1 VDSRR
6 RTSTLWLFGKLFECI
21 GGISYL
27 HYTSQVWPAYW
38 SVGSRW
44 PNDGEID
51 IIEGINLMTAN
62 QMALHTLPGC
72 THSSDTNE
80 TGAMGMSDCSTP
92 SGCIVGELQPNSYA
106 DAFAEAGGGVWAT
119 QFDVTGIL

>member
-1 VDSRR
+1 
-6 RTSTLWLFGKLFECI
+6 
-21 GGISYL
+21 
-27 HYTSQVWPAYW
+27 
-38 SVGSRW
+38 
-44 PNDGEID
+44 
-51 IIEGINLMTAN
+51 MTAN

-80 TGAMGMSDCSTP
+80 TGAIGTTDCSIP

-106 DAFAEAGGGVWAT
+106 AAFAEAGGGVWAT